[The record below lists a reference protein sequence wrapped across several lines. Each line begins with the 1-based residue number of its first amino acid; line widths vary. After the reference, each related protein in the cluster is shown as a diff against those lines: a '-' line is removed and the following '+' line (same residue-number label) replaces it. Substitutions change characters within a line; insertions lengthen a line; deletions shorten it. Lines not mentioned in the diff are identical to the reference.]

1 MRSLWAD
8 FKKFVLRGNVLD
20 LAVAVVIGAAFTAVV
35 NSFANDVLMAFV
47 GAIFGKPNFDAVVW
61 NVGDGEVYVGRF
73 VTSLVNFL
81 IVALGVFVAVKM
93 FETLQNLRRRPGAEE
108 EAEPLTRGEELLT
121 EIRDLLRDRR

>member
-1 MRSLWAD
+1 LWVD

-61 NVGDGEVYVGRF
+61 NVGDGEVYIGRF

-93 FETLQNLRRRPGAEE
+93 FETLQNLRRRPGVEE

-121 EIRDLLRDRR
+121 EIRDLLRDGR

>member
-61 NVGDGEVYVGRF
+61 NVGDGEVYIGRF

-108 EAEPLTRGEELLT
+108 EAEPLARSEELLT

>member
-1 MRSLWAD
+1 MRSLWVD

-93 FETLQNLRRRPGAEE
+93 FETLQSLRRRPGAEE
-108 EAEPLTRGEELLT
+108 EAEPLTRSEELLT
-121 EIRDLLRDRR
+121 EIRDLLRSER